1 MLRFAPSKLNHL
13 QCRPVQKRSAFFLSF
28 FFFCLKP
35 RNVKDITGAE
45 KPFCFFFFFHA
56 NISVFCCDAFWMSPT
71 GYRHTYWEG
80 LSVQTMLM
88 VSFPYLKYETSNQ
101 HSFSVTAC
109 VRVWWCIC
117 VCMSASIIWFP
128 VTSRRNCCNLT
139 LQTLLNMFI
148 SMPFMPGLCA
158 IQNWIEN
165 GF

>member
-13 QCRPVQKRSAFFLSF
+13 QRRPVQKRSAFFLSF
-28 FFFCLKP
+28 FIFAWNHAMSKTALEQKK
-35 RNVKDITGAE
+35 RSVV
-45 KPFCFFFFFHA
+45 FFFHA
-56 NISVFCCDAFWMSPT
+56 NISVFCCDAFWMSAT

-80 LSVQTMLM
+80 LSAQTMLM
-88 VSFPYLKYETSNQ
+88 VSFPHLKYETSNQ
-101 HSFSVTAC
+101 HSFSVTMC

-128 VTSRRNCCNLT
+128 VTSRWNCCNLT